1 MILNENLGLGKKI
14 DKLEK
19 NIRKALAEA
28 KSFSPESSEE
38 KKINSYLK
46 ERLPKMLNDVEEMR
60 KVNNMSDE
68 EIENKGL
75 TKDIAKKKLKNTVK
89 KFKEFS
95 TYCNDSVNKMIVKK
109 IIGAALWTFFTC
121 GLGGIISGVLGYGQ
135 IQRKRK
141 GDKEGI
147 GKFSSKEFF
156 EEYTPNYF
164 PY

>member
-1 MILNENLGLGKKI
+1 MIISEELGLGKKI

-19 NIRKALAEA
+19 NIRKALSEA
-28 KSFSPESSEE
+28 RSFSPETSEE

-46 ERLPKMLNDVEEMR
+46 SRLPEMLNEVKEMR
-60 KVNNMSDE
+60 KVNGMSDE
-68 EIENKGL
+68 EIEKKGL
-75 TKDIAKKKLKNTVK
+75 TKDIAKKKLKNTVN

-135 IQRKRK
+135 IQRKRR

-147 GKFSSKEFF
+147 GKFDSKTFF
-156 EEYTPNYF
+156 ENYF